1 MNNLAQLKLEVI
13 LDDKSVKV
21 PVKIRT
27 SIKPL
32 RDVVARCVRRRSTS
46 ESSTSGISTKL
57 QQRSSDVTAVGDV
70 QNPAACVRVA
80 SASSC

>member
-13 LDDKSVKV
+13 VDDKSVKV

-32 RDVVARCVRRRSTS
+32 RDVVARCVRQRSTS
-46 ESSTSGISTKL
+46 ESSIPGYLHETPATKL
-57 QQRSSDVTAVGDV
+57 GGY
-70 QNPAACVRVA
+70 
-80 SASSC
+80 SCK